1 MNDLKFSFR
10 AKIEKCLYKND
21 KNYFKVYTTTVD
33 TNQYPFI
40 KLNSYHNC
48 KIIGKMPELLIGTEY
63 DVVATEKK
71 DKYGVSYNVINITRN
86 VPKTKEDVLIFL
98 KTILTEKQA
107 TTIVNVYP
115 NIIEMVMNGD
125 TENVDISKLNGIGEK
140 TIEKIKNKI
149 NYNFYLFDLVAKF
162 KNILSLNILMKL
174 HKMYLSVDLIIEN
187 ITKRPYS
194 TLTKING
201 IGFKTA
207 DAIVIKLQEKNVI
220 KFGYDIK
227 TSEDRCHACIIYLLY
242 ENENEGNTKANLATI
257 RNKCHKLVPECSK
270 HFSTSIKHEDIYYN
284 KDTMDIAIKE
294 TYNEEKYI
302 ANDILNRASKTDNIW
317 NYNIEKYRNVNGF
330 DLTDEQMILLDSVC
344 KNNLTILT
352 APAGSG
358 KTYSTKALVHMLR
371 DNMKSF
377 ILSTPTGKSAKKL
390 SESTGEKT
398 STIHRLLGYDGK
410 YFSCDNG
417 GKIDVDVIIID
428 EVGMVDINL
437 FYNLLKSLNE
447 YTKIVLIGD
456 SFQLNSVGYGAL
468 LRDLSNCS
476 KLNKITFSKIFR
488 MGEGGVLTACTY
500 VRQNQKFIY
509 NNEFTQIGKDK
520 SYSFIPVKKNNINNT
535 IVALYKK
542 LLTKYNPKDVT
553 VISSFNVGN
562 NGCGA
567 LNKLLQPIANPNA
580 TKENVCVEVGNPDN
594 KIKFYVGDIVV
605 QCKNNYH
612 TTVYKF
618 NEEDKDYIEEND
630 YINSQTQEEI
640 ECFIAN
646 GEQGKIVQIKNN
658 SIIIKFENNFVT
670 YFSFEILENIKHAF
684 ALSVHKMQG
693 SQNKII
699 IFCCPSSHM
708 FMLSNN
714 IIYTAISRAEKQVYH
729 LTDAKTLNT
738 AMKKSDSKN
747 RLTFL
752 QDMLNI

>member
-63 DVVATEKK
+63 DVVATKKK
-71 DKYGVSYNVINITRN
+71 DKYGVSYNVINIKRD

-125 TENVDISKLNGIGEK
+125 IENVDISKLNGIGEK

-149 NYNFYLFDLVAKF
+149 NDNFYLFDLVAKF

-174 HKMYLSVDLIIEN
+174 YKMYLSVDLIIEN
-187 ITKRPYS
+187 ITNKPYS

-207 DAIVIKLQEKNVI
+207 DIIAMKLQEENVI
-220 KFGYDIK
+220 KFGYDIR
-227 TSEDRCHACIIYLLY
+227 TSEDRCHACIIYLLR
-242 ENENEGNTKANLATI
+242 ENENEGNTKANLTTI
-257 RNKCHKLVPECSK
+257 RKNCHKLVPECSE
-270 HFSTSIKHEDIYYN
+270 HFSTSIKREDIYYN

-294 TYNEEKYI
+294 THDEEEYI
-302 ANDILNRASKTDNIW
+302 ANDILNRISKTDDIW
-317 NYNIEKYRNVNGF
+317 NYDIEKYRNVNGF
-330 DLTDEQMILLDSVC
+330 DLTDEQMMLLDNVC

-358 KTYSTKALVHMLR
+358 KTYSTKALVCMLN

-377 ILSTPTGKSAKKL
+377 ILATPTGKSAKKL
-390 SESTGEKT
+390 SESTGEET
-398 STIHRLLGYDGK
+398 STIHRLLEYNGK
-410 YFSCDNG
+410 YFLCDNG

-456 SFQLNSVGYGAL
+456 SFQLNSVGCGAL
-468 LRDLSNCS
+468 LRDLSNCN

-535 IVALYKK
+535 VVALYKK
-542 LLTKYNPKDVT
+542 LLTKYNSKDIT
-553 VISSFNVGN
+553 VISSFNVGD
-562 NGCGA
+562 NGCDA

-580 TKENVCVEVGNPDN
+580 TKENVCVEVGSPDN

-605 QCKNNYH
+605 QCKNNYRA
-612 TTVYKF
+612 TVYKF

-630 YINSQTQEEI
+630 YISSQAQEEI

-658 SIIIKFENNFVT
+658 SIIIKFENNFVS

-729 LTDAKTLNT
+729 LTDVKTLNT
-738 AMKKSDSKN
+738 AMKKSDSEN
-747 RLTFL
+747 RLTSL
-752 QDMLNI
+752 QYMLNI